1 MVYFLFYKVGTDGA
15 DDAVNN
21 SSSHPQKYGYS
32 KRVILYYTATTVC
45 IVQLRWNKLSYL
57 LTPGFYAVVWFG
69 LLCHIKPFGTDTA
82 NIFFYKDT
90 KL

>member
-32 KRVILYYTATTVC
+32 KRVILYYTATRD
-45 IVQLRWNKLSYL
+45 L
-57 LTPGFYAVVWFG
+57 
-69 LLCHIKPFGTDTA
+69 TDTHFAGYPA
-82 NIFFYKDT
+82 N
-90 KL
+90 L

>member
-32 KRVILYYTATTVC
+32 KRVILHYTATIYSTVTMEQTV
-45 IVQLRWNKLSYL
+45 IYTYL
-57 LTPGFYAVVWFG
+57 LPDFMLMYDLAYFAT
-69 LLCHIKPFGTDTA
+69 
-82 NIFFYKDT
+82 
-90 KL
+90 

>member
-15 DDAVNN
+15 ADAVNN

-32 KRVILYYTATTVC
+32 KRVILYYTATMYSTVTMEQTVISTYSRILCCC
-45 IVQLRWNKLSYL
+45 ILYDLAYFA
-57 LTPGFYAVVWFG
+57 T
-69 LLCHIKPFGTDTA
+69 KPFGTDTA